1 MKPSLG
7 LCTLPCMRTHIAYPF
22 QPFVFIGEGDM
33 QNANLFASFAVERAK
48 HHCKSKKKKKGREGK
63 QRGREAFQ
71 ASQPKI
77 REKR

>member
-1 MKPSLG
+1 
-7 LCTLPCMRTHIAYPF
+7 
-22 QPFVFIGEGDM
+22 VFIGEGDM

-77 REKR
+77 REKE